1 MAGQY
6 RRAGSE
12 PVVPFGDGPP
22 SGPTVYHQDRVGG
35 RLLRVEDGHRQM
47 ADVPWVPVAGHLE
60 FGGNRALWA
69 IDRFELGSVDGR
81 GVRTTGGCQEGGE
94 GNHGSDH
101 GAGTLHRVHRTHRGI
116 SRWCP
121 SGKVQSRAGVKWV
134 R

>member
-1 MAGQY
+1 M
-6 RRAGSE
+6 
-12 PVVPFGDGPP
+12 VPFGDGPP

-81 GVRTTGGCQEGGE
+81 GFAPQVVARRAARATMAPITAPGRCIVCTVPTVGSVGG
-94 GNHGSDH
+94 
-101 GAGTLHRVHRTHRGI
+101 ALPARF
-116 SRWCP
+116 
-121 SGKVQSRAGVKWV
+121 KVGQG
-134 R
+134 